1 MSNQEL
7 TPAEWRVMKLAEE
20 GLPARVIAQRLFVT
34 ANTVETHLR
43 NIYRKLGRGP
53 DDTPPAAGPA
63 VRRP

>member
-1 MSNQEL
+1 VSSEDL
-7 TPAEWRVMKLAEE
+7 TPAERRVMKLAQE
-20 GLPARVIAQRLFVT
+20 GLPARVIAQRRFVT

-53 DDTPPAAGPA
+53 DDTPPEAAAA